1 MAEALLRRRLEDAGV
16 SGRVSSA
23 GSYPSGNPATAEAVQ
38 VMASRGLD
46 IEDHRSTQV
55 APEILRAADLVIG
68 MTREHVREAA
78 VLEPTALARTFTLKE
93 LVTAGTRAGARRPGE
108 TLDAWLD
115 RVGVGRRRQALL
127 GAGHDEEMDIADPVG
142 LPRADYERT
151 ADELEVLLD
160 ELVALAWPAG
170 VVDEAQG
177 RTA

>member
-1 MAEALLRRRLEDAGV
+1 M
-16 SGRVSSA
+16 
-23 GSYPSGNPATAEAVQ
+23 
-38 VMASRGLD
+38 
-46 IEDHRSTQV
+46 
-55 APEILRAADLVIG
+55 
-68 MTREHVREAA
+68 REAA

-93 LVTAGTRAGARRPGE
+93 LVTAGAGPAPATPARPS
-108 TLDAWLD
+108 TPWLD
-115 RVGVGRRRQALL
+115 RVAIGRRRQALL
-127 GAGHDEEMDIADPVG
+127 GAGHDDEMDIADPVG